1 MKWKLN
7 IGRYAGI
14 DVYIHTTFFLL
25 LLWVAF
31 AHWTQGTGMVG
42 IIGGLLFI
50 MAIFM
55 CVVLH
60 EFGHALTARHFG
72 IETRDIILLPIGG
85 VARLERMPR
94 EPIQEIYVALAGPA
108 VNLVLAGAL
117 FLLVFMTDSLAPLAH
132 LGVASGP
139 LLERL
144 MMVNIFLLVFNL
156 IPAFPMDGGR
166 VLRALLAMR
175 GNFVKATQRAAH
187 VGQGIALLFGLAGLL
202 AGNPMLVFIA
212 LFVWIGAAQEATL
225 ARMNSVMSGI
235 PVSQAMVTEF
245 KSLAPIDSIGRAAA
259 LTIAGSQNDFP
270 VVVEGKVVGVLT
282 QANLLAGLRSQG
294 EESPVAAIMQ
304 RSFATVDAD
313 EMLESAFR
321 KLSHCQCHTLPV
333 LADNRLI
340 GLLTMNNVGEFVRIQ
355 TALASKEPY
364 SGLPN
369 YTIKKDFPTDL

>member
-1 MKWKLN
+1 MKWKMN

-14 DVYIHTTFFLL
+14 DVYVHTTFFLL

-31 AHWTQGTGMVG
+31 VHWKQGTGMVG

-50 MAIFM
+50 MAIFG

-72 IETRDIILLPIGG
+72 IQTRDIILLPIGG

-94 EPIQEIYVALAGPA
+94 EPAQEIYVALAGPA
-108 VNLVLAGAL
+108 VNLVLAGGL
-117 FLLVFMTDSLAPLAH
+117 FLLSFMTDSLAPLAN
-132 LGVASGP
+132 LGVATGP

-144 MMVNIFLLVFNL
+144 MMVNIFLLMFNL

-175 GNFVKATQRAAH
+175 GNYVSATQRAAH

-202 AGNPMLVFIA
+202 VGNPMLVFIA
-212 LFVWIGAAQEATL
+212 LFVWIGAGQEASL
-225 ARMNSVMSGI
+225 ARMSTVMSGI
-235 PVSQAMVTEF
+235 PVSQAMLTDF
-245 KSLAPIDSIGRAAA
+245 KSLAPTDPLGQAVA
-259 LTIAGSQNDFP
+259 LTIAGAQDDFP
-270 VVVEGKVVGVLT
+270 VVAEGKVVGVLS
-282 QANLLAGLRSQG
+282 QANLLAGLRAHG
-294 EESPVAAIMQ
+294 EKSAVAAIMET
-304 RSFATVDAD
+304 SFTTVDAD

-321 KLSHCQCHTLPV
+321 KLSDCQCHTLPV
-333 LADNRLI
+333 LAEDRLI

-355 TALASKEPY
+355 SALASKEPY
-364 SGLPN
+364 TRLPN
-369 YTIKKDFPTDL
+369 